1 MIFFP
6 NLWLFFRGC
15 HCCGSIFLN
24 LIRFCIYLCIRG
36 TIPISLVWDAMKSSQ
51 LELISSIWPN
61 DQVLEVSWRIQS
73 WFGRQHFSTP
83 SAHYIPLRIC
93 AFIYSSCHCL
103 CMYVCRMYALIAL
116 VCWVL
121 RLLCYGWLASF
132 SNRYKDSR
140 CQRIGTLTKLP
151 STCTQKHCGRRTFT
165 LSNLFYVYHCYK
177 EMVVNC
183 SWSYIKR
190 GCWRYLHPVP
200 STIR

>member
-1 MIFFP
+1 MRRKEKFSTWANFQHLSKWPIIRSFVE
-6 NLWLFFRGC
+6 N
-15 HCCGSIFLN
+15 SI
-24 LIRFCIYLCIRG
+24 
-36 TIPISLVWDAMKSSQ
+36 LVWPTTFQYA
-51 LELISSIWPN
+51 ISTLYTFTHMCIHLYFLS
-61 DQVLEVSWRIQS
+61 LS
-73 WFGRQHFSTP
+73 
-83 SAHYIPLRIC
+83 
-93 AFIYSSCHCL
+93 
-103 CMYVCRMYALIAL
+103 MYVCRMCALIAL

-165 LSNLFYVYHCYK
+165 LSDLFYVYHCYK